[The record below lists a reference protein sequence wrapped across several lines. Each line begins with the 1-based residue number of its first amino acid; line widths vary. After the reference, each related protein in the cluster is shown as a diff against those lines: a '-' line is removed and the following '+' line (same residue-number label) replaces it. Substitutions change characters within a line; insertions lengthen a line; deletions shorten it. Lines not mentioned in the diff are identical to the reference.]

1 MRLPMFNTTGDAL
14 RSACRWIAPF
24 TGFWSPALLVR
35 AGKLSDLTEGEFLS
49 RTAVASME
57 PTLAVR
63 LYIWCRQ
70 ILERELAVPSGSVN
84 WSSAQESLLE
94 VLSEVLS
101 RLAFRLDI
109 AELKASF
116 SLLLSLNS
124 QAGTRANTKLWGLCG
139 SWFQR
144 LFEAADTELLAEWLP
159 TLLKAPLLDE
169 SVKSRLPAY
178 PIPPDPMR
186 AFPSQRLRHAKHI
199 STEHVAR
206 INDATDWL
214 IRRAASESNE
224 ARSRAIE
231 RLAHLC
237 HASLMSDAQ
246 RQQFGALLWAETRAG
261 GLPERHHSAVSAF
274 LYLPAP
280 EGTDVHSAVKSFILG
295 LPSRNP
301 SGRDASGQTV
311 VTFGL
316 SSRSVIFEASHA
328 SKPVVRLMGESLG
341 GVEWTHEEAK
351 QLYFKARDEWTNE
364 KRALEIARDSPF
376 FPTTS
381 PNFDALGEFLARAI
395 LPHMVWADEEVW
407 EQLFTWLQE
416 LQGSDVFPSV
426 ALPYVL
432 LHRPAEADNMAKT
445 IAADIDSDFDSRVAA
460 AAAAIRH
467 WIHLGA
473 AGLVPQPPAGLLNA
487 LIERVIFRRKP
498 GVKSC
503 LWHLA
508 CLIVERQD
516 SIALSNAALL
526 SSSLL
531 PWHRATILRTP
542 EEGFGDFLEAERPG
556 VRTGVAGLAGALRK
570 WYATSAPSER
580 EPPSIAN
587 WQELCSSEPLPEIRR
602 AFEQWDEIK

>member
-1 MRLPMFNTTGDAL
+1 MRE
-14 RSACRWIAPF
+14 
-24 TGFWSPALLVR
+24 
-35 AGKLSDLTEGEFLS
+35 K
-49 RTAVASME
+49 
-57 PTLAVR
+57 
-63 LYIWCRQ
+63 
-70 ILERELAVPSGSVN
+70 
-84 WSSAQESLLE
+84 
-94 VLSEVLS
+94 
-101 RLAFRLDI
+101 I
-109 AELKASF
+109 AE
-116 SLLLSLNS
+116 
-124 QAGTRANTKLWGLCG
+124 G
-139 SWFQR
+139 
-144 LFEAADTELLAEWLP
+144 
-159 TLLKAPLLDE
+159 
-169 SVKSRLPAY
+169 Y
-178 PIPPDPMR
+178 M
-186 AFPSQRLRHAKHI
+186 
-199 STEHVAR
+199 
-206 INDATDWL
+206 
-214 IRRAASESNE
+214 
-224 ARSRAIE
+224 
-231 RLAHLC
+231 
-237 HASLMSDAQ
+237 
-246 RQQFGALLWAETRAG
+246 
-261 GLPERHHSAVSAF
+261 
-274 LYLPAP
+274 
-280 EGTDVHSAVKSFILG
+280 
-295 LPSRNP
+295 
-301 SGRDASGQTV
+301 
-311 VTFGL
+311 
-316 SSRSVIFEASHA
+316 
-328 SKPVVRLMGESLG
+328 MGESLG
-341 GVEWTHEEAK
+341 SVEWTHDEAK

-473 AGLVPQPPAGLLNA
+473 VGLVPQPPAGLLNA
-487 LIERVIFRRKP
+487 LIERIIFRRKP